1 MLTGSHFAHR
11 KPPKAV
17 LSAQSSMVLDMG
29 LHSYSEHFVSSNL
42 SVSQESNGSP
52 RMPSTRPNPTPS
64 CMTLWRGGTAP
75 IPPGP

>member
-29 LHSYSEHFVSSNL
+29 LHSYPEHFVSSNL
-42 SVSQESNGSP
+42 SVSQ
-52 RMPSTRPNPTPS
+52 
-64 CMTLWRGGTAP
+64 
-75 IPPGP
+75 